1 MGLKNQVLDLLGSAT
16 CLRGTGTSCSSQ
28 LCWRCSS
35 RWFAIRPRSLVQR
48 GWRLPLLAALD
59 ASRVHGSA
67 FDMGYMGYIHTRALP
82 FLVLLAIA
90 SPPSHPA
97 RKTGAI
103 LAAVVALQIGYQ
115 VHLAASYRAF
125 DREAQA
131 AELHHVLGAAR
142 IPASD

>member
-1 MGLKNQVLDLLGSAT
+1 VLDLLRFGNVLA
-16 CLRGTGTSCSSQ
+16 GTGTK
-28 LCWRCSS
+28 L
-35 RWFAIRPRSLVQR
+35 FVAALLALFVALVAIRPRPWVQR
-48 GWRLPLLAALD
+48 GWRLPLLVALP
-59 ASRVHGSA
+59 ARRVHGGT

-90 SPPSHPA
+90 SPSIAPG

-131 AELHHVLGAAR
+131 AELHQVLVRPNRQATDRAA
-142 IPASD
+142 